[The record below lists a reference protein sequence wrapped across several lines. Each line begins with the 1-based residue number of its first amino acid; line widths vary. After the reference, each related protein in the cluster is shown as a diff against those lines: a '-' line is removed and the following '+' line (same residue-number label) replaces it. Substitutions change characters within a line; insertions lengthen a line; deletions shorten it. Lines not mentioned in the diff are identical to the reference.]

1 MSQRWETRAGSVVL
15 TERSSAIPVVG
26 FGVSVRSG
34 ALHDPPGKEGL
45 CRMMSRA
52 MRMGTR
58 QLKSP
63 QLEDLLDRLGAQLS
77 ISASQSYLHFG
88 GAVVKA
94 NLEPFVEL
102 LAELMLEPA
111 LRPADV
117 RQVQR
122 ELQADLSS
130 LVDDDRSLCSRHF
143 RNQAFGEH
151 PFGRPRGGSKQ
162 SIAGLTRADILG
174 AHERSFVGPNL
185 VFGVWGDFEPGPLR
199 ALIERRFGGMSRHK
213 APTVR
218 LPEPVFAAGR
228 RIVVVDKPER
238 TQTQVLI
245 GTLGLSAHDRDYVPL
260 IIGNTGFGGLFSSRL
275 NDEVRSK
282 RGLSYG
288 ASSSFTL
295 SRGRDLW
302 AMHTFPAA
310 TDARRCIELQLELYD
325 RWIERGLRA
334 PELTACK
341 RYLQKSHAFEIDTA
355 GKRLDQK
362 LDVELFGWPRDHHS
376 GFVKAVAQT
385 SLKEVTGS
393 LQHRLSRSDQ
403 LITLVATAA
412 QIVPELEKLPN
423 VSKVEVIP
431 FDRV

>member
-1 MSQRWETRAGSVVL
+1 VTRRWETRAGSVVL

-26 FGVSVRSG
+26 FGISVRSG

-52 MRMGTR
+52 VRMGTR
-58 QLKSP
+58 DLTSQRLEEQL
-63 QLEDLLDRLGAQLS
+63 DGLGAQLS

-88 GAVVKA
+88 GAVVKH
-94 NLEPFVEL
+94 NLEPFVDI
-102 LAELMLEPA
+102 LAELVLEPA

-122 ELQADLSS
+122 EMLADLTS
-130 LVDDDRSLCSRHF
+130 LVDDDRSLCARNF
-143 RNQAFGEH
+143 RSQAFGSH
-151 PFGRPRGGSKQ
+151 VFGRPRGGSKQ
-162 SIAGLTRADILG
+162 SIGTLTRADVLA
-174 AHERSFVGPNL
+174 AHERHFVGPNL
-185 VFGVWGDFEPGPLR
+185 VFGVWGDFEPR
-199 ALIERRFGGMSRHK
+199 ALHKLIEKRFGGMAKRK
-213 APTVR
+213 APSLH
-218 LPEPVFAAGR
+218 LPDPSFMPGR

-260 IIGNTGFGGLFSSRL
+260 IVGNTGFGGLFSSRL

-302 AMHTFPAA
+302 VMHTFPAA
-310 TDARRCIELQLELYD
+310 ADARRCIELQLDLYD
-325 RWIERGLRA
+325 KWIEHGLRA
-334 PELTACK
+334 QELIACK

-362 LDVELFGWPRDHHS
+362 LDVELFGWPKNHHS
-376 GFVKAVAQT
+376 GFVAAVAET
-385 SLKEVTGS
+385 TREEVGRA
-393 LQHRLSRSDQ
+393 LHHRLSREDQ
-403 LITLVATAA
+403 LIALVATAS
-412 QIVPELEKLPN
+412 QIVPELQKLPN
-423 VSKVEVIP
+423 VAKIDVIP

>member
-1 MSQRWETRAGSVVL
+1 VTKRWETGAGSVVL

-26 FGVSVRSG
+26 FGISVRSG

-52 MRMGTR
+52 IRMGTR
-58 QLKSP
+58 DLTSQRLEEQL
-63 QLEDLLDRLGAQLS
+63 DGMGAQLS

-88 GAVVKA
+88 GAVVKQ
-94 NLEPFVEL
+94 NLERFVEL
-102 LAELMLEPA
+102 LAELVLEPA
-111 LRPADV
+111 LRAADV

-122 ELQADLSS
+122 EMLADLSS
-130 LVDDDRSLCSRHF
+130 LVDDDRSLCARHF
-143 RNQAFGEH
+143 RNQAFGDH
-151 PFGRPRGGSKQ
+151 LFGRPRGGSKQ
-162 SIAGLTRADILG
+162 SIGGLTRSDVLA
-174 AHERSFVGPNL
+174 AHTRSFVGPNL
-185 VFGVWGDFEPGPLR
+185 VFGVWGDFEPR
-199 ALIERRFGGMSRHK
+199 ALHGLIEKRFGRMPKRK
-213 APTVR
+213 APSLHV
-218 LPEPVFAAGR
+218 PDPSFAKGR
-228 RIVVVDKPER
+228 RVVVVDKPER

-260 IIGNTGFGGLFSSRL
+260 IVGNTGFGGLFSSRL

-302 AMHTFPAA
+302 VMHTFPAA
-310 TDARRCIELQLELYD
+310 ADARRCIELQLDLYD
-325 RWIERGLRA
+325 KWIDQGLRA
-334 PELTACK
+334 PELIACK

-362 LDVELFGWPRDHHS
+362 LDVELFGWPKNHHS
-376 GFVKAVAQT
+376 GFVDAVAKT
-385 SLKEVTGS
+385 TRDDVGRALE
-393 LQHRLSRSDQ
+393 HRLSREDQ
-403 LITLVATAA
+403 LITLVATAS
-412 QIVPELEKLPN
+412 QIIPELEKLPN
-423 VSKVEVIP
+423 VAKIETIP

>member
-1 MSQRWETRAGSVVL
+1 VTKRWETRAGSVVL

-26 FGVSVRSG
+26 FGISVRSG

-52 MRMGTR
+52 IRMGTKE
-58 QLKSP
+58 LKSQ
-63 QLEDLLDRLGAQLS
+63 QLEERLDGMGAQLS

-88 GAVVKA
+88 GAVVKH
-94 NLEPFVEL
+94 NLEPFVEI
-102 LAELMLEPA
+102 LAELVLEPA

-122 ELQADLSS
+122 EMLADLSS
-130 LVDDDRSLCSRHF
+130 LVDDDRTLCARHF
-143 RNQAFGEH
+143 RSQAFGEH

-162 SIAGLTRADILG
+162 SIGTLTRADVLA
-174 AHERSFVGPNL
+174 AHARSFVGPNL
-185 VFGVWGDFEPGPLR
+185 VFGVWGDFEPRGLH
-199 ALIERRFGGMSRHK
+199 ALIEKRFGGMPKRK
-213 APTVR
+213 APSVQ
-218 LPEPVFAAGR
+218 LSDPSFAPGR
-228 RIVVVDKPER
+228 RIVVIDKPER

-245 GTLGLSAHDRDYVPL
+245 GTLGLSAHDRDYVPM
-260 IIGNTGFGGLFSSRL
+260 IVGNTGFGGLFSSRL

-302 AMHTFPAA
+302 VMHTFPAA
-310 TDARRCIELQLELYD
+310 ADARRCIELQLDLYD
-325 RWIERGLRA
+325 TWIERGLRA
-334 PELTACK
+334 SELSACK
-341 RYLQKSHAFEIDTA
+341 KYLQKSSAFEIDTA

-362 LDVELFGWPRDHHS
+362 LDVELFGWPKNHHT
-376 GFVKAVAQT
+376 GFVDAVAKT
-385 SLKEVTGS
+385 TRDEVGRS
-393 LQHRLSRSDQ
+393 LQHRLSRKDQ
-403 LITLVATAA
+403 LITLVATAS
-412 QIVPELEKLPN
+412 QIMPELQRLPN
-423 VSKVEVIP
+423 VAKIDVIP

>member
-1 MSQRWETRAGSVVL
+1 MTARWETGAGSVVL
-15 TERSSAIPVVG
+15 AERSSALPVVG

-45 CRMMSRA
+45 CRLMSRA

-58 QLKSP
+58 GLKSP
-63 QLEDLLDRLGAQLS
+63 QVEERLDRLGAQLS
-77 ISASQSYLHFG
+77 ISASQSYLHAG
-88 GAVVKA
+88 GAVVKH
-94 NLEPFVEL
+94 NLEPFVDL
-102 LAELMLEPA
+102 VAELMLEPA
-111 LRPADV
+111 LRPADI
-117 RQVQR
+117 RQAQR
-122 ELQADLSS
+122 EMLADLSS

-143 RNQAFGEH
+143 RSQAFGDH

-162 SIAGLTRADILG
+162 SVSALTRADVLA
-174 AHERSFVGPNL
+174 AHARSFVGPNL
-185 VFGVWGDFEPGPLR
+185 VFGVWGDFQSAPLR
-199 ALIERRFGGMSRHK
+199 TLIEKRFGRMPRRK
-213 APTVR
+213 APTVDIA
-218 LPEPVFAAGR
+218 EPGFATGR

-260 IIGNTGFGGLFSSRL
+260 IVGNTGFGGLFSSRL

-302 AMHTFPAA
+302 AMHTFPSA

-334 PELTACK
+334 QELTACK

-355 GKRLDQK
+355 AKRLDQK
-362 LDVELFGWPRDHHS
+362 LDIELFGWPRNHHS
-376 GFVKAVAQT
+376 GFVDAVAATTLDQVGT
-385 SLKEVTGS
+385 ALRR
-393 LQHRLSRSDQ
+393 RLSRTDQ
-403 LITLVATAA
+403 LITLVATAS
-412 QIVPELEKLPN
+412 QIVPELERLPDVHN
-423 VSKVEVIP
+423 IDVIP

>member
-1 MSQRWETRAGSVVL
+1 MTKRWETSAGSVVL
-15 TERSSAIPVVG
+15 SERSKAIPVVG

-34 ALHDPPGKEGL
+34 ALHDPVGKEGL

-52 MRMGTR
+52 MRMGTAKL
-58 QLKSP
+58 QSHA
-63 QLEDLLDRLGAQLS
+63 LEERLDRLGAQLS

-88 GAVVKA
+88 GAVVKH

-102 LAELMLEPA
+102 LAELMLRPA
-111 LRPADV
+111 LRPGDV

-122 ELQADLSS
+122 EMLADLSA

-143 RNQAFGEH
+143 RNQAFGAH
-151 PFGRPRGGSKQ
+151 LFGRPRGGSKQ
-162 SIAGLTRADILG
+162 SVSAISRADVL
-174 AHERSFVGPNL
+174 AHHAHHFVAPNL
-185 VFGVWGDFEPGPLR
+185 VFGVWGDFEPR
-199 ALIERRFGGMSRHK
+199 ALHAMIERRFAGMSKRK
-213 APTVR
+213 APAFA
-218 LPEPVFAAGR
+218 LAEPTFASGR
-228 RIVVVDKPER
+228 RIVIVDKPER

-245 GTLGLSAHDRDYVPL
+245 GTLGISAHDKEYVPL
-260 IIGNTGFGGLFSSRL
+260 VVGNTGFGGLFSSRL

>member
-1 MSQRWETRAGSVVL
+1 VTRRWETRAGSVVL

-26 FGVSVRSG
+26 FGISVRSG

-52 MRMGTR
+52 IRMGTR
-58 QLKSP
+58 DLTSQRLEEQL
-63 QLEDLLDRLGAQLS
+63 DGLGAQLS

-88 GAVVKA
+88 GAVVKH
-94 NLEPFVEL
+94 NLEPFVDI
-102 LAELMLEPA
+102 LAELVLEPA

-122 ELQADLSS
+122 EMVADLTS
-130 LVDDDRSLCSRHF
+130 LVDDDRSLCARNF
-143 RNQAFGEH
+143 RSQAFGSH
-151 PFGRPRGGSKQ
+151 VFGRPRGGSKQ
-162 SIAGLTRADILG
+162 SIGTLTRADVLA
-174 AHERSFVGPNL
+174 AHERHFVGPNL
-185 VFGVWGDFEPGPLR
+185 VFGVWGDFEPR
-199 ALIERRFGGMSRHK
+199 ALHKLIEKRFGGMAKRK
-213 APTVR
+213 APN
-218 LPEPVFAAGR
+218 LHLADPSFMPGR

-260 IIGNTGFGGLFSSRL
+260 IVGNTGFGGLFSSRL

-302 AMHTFPAA
+302 VMHTFPAA
-310 TDARRCIELQLELYD
+310 ADARRCIELQLDLYD
-325 RWIERGLRA
+325 KWIEHGLRA
-334 PELTACK
+334 QELIACK

-362 LDVELFGWPRDHHS
+362 LDVELFGWPKNHHT
-376 GFVKAVAQT
+376 GFVDAVAET
-385 SLKEVTGS
+385 TREEVGRA
-393 LQHRLSRSDQ
+393 LHHRLSRKDQ
-403 LITLVATAA
+403 LIALVATAS
-412 QIVPELEKLPN
+412 QIVPELQKLPN
-423 VSKVEVIP
+423 VAKIDVIP

>member
-1 MSQRWETRAGSVVL
+1 MTQRWETRAGSVVL
-15 TERSSAIPVVG
+15 TERSSALPVVG

-34 ALHDPPGKEGL
+34 ALHDPVGKEGL

-63 QLEDLLDRLGAQLS
+63 QLEERLDRLGAQLS

-122 ELQADLSS
+122 ELLADLSS

-143 RNQAFGEH
+143 RSQAFGEH

-162 SIAGLTRADILG
+162 SVTGLTRADVLA
-174 AHERSFVGPNL
+174 AHARSFVGPNL
-185 VFGVWGDFEPGPLR
+185 VFGVWGDFEPAALR
-199 ALIERRFGGMSRHK
+199 ALIERCYGSMPKRK
-213 APTVR
+213 APSLHV
-218 LPEPVFAAGR
+218 PEPVFAPGR

-260 IIGNTGFGGLFSSRL
+260 IVGNTAFGGLFSSRL

-288 ASSSFTL
+288 ATSSFTL

-302 AMHTFPAA
+302 AMHTFPSAA
-310 TDARRCIELQLELYD
+310 DARRCIELQLELYD

-334 PELTACK
+334 QELSACK
-341 RYLQKSHAFEIDTA
+341 KYLQKSHAFEIDTA

-362 LDVELFGWPRDHHS
+362 LDVELFGWPKDHHS
-376 GFVKAVAQT
+376 GFVKAVAGT
-385 SLKEVTGS
+385 SLGEVS
-393 LQHRLSRSDQ
+393 SALQRRLSRRDQ

-412 QIVPELEKLPN
+412 QIVPELEKLPA
-423 VSKVEVIP
+423 VHEIEVVP